1 VFRADGLLLNGA
13 REDLITSMQGYM
25 AATWRRRAAVKI
37 RRSLVP
43 SIDRRQT
50 PIAQIVGAGL
60 MEDGYA
66 ATTTVTRWGEDA
78 AELNFH
84 ISCELGA

>member
-1 VFRADGLLLNGA
+1 VFRAGGLLLNGA

-66 ATTTVTRWGEDA
+66 TTTTVTRWGEDT

>member
-1 VFRADGLLLNGA
+1 VEKKGGSENKEVVGA
-13 REDLITSMQGYM
+13 FN
-25 AATWRRRAAVKI
+25 
-37 RRSLVP
+37 
-43 SIDRRQT
+43 RQT

-66 ATTTVTRWGEDA
+66 ATTTVTRWGEDT